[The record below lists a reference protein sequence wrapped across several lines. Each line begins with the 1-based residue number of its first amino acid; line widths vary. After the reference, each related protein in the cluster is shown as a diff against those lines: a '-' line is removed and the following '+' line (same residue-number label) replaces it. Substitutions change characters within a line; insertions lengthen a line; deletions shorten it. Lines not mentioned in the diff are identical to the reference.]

1 MERERL
7 LGGPVMISRLKPESP
22 AVRVC
27 ARWRYDAFFR
37 EDGVSLEHCLE
48 QLVAF
53 VAKQD
58 YEIALLAEVGGLP
71 AGTCLFVRREID
83 PVHELTP
90 WLAGLFVAPEFRNR
104 SIGRELVAAIESHAR
119 ERGCGRLHLYTSG
132 AETYYARLGWRISE
146 RFPWDGRP
154 FVLMQRDP

>member
-7 LGGPVMISRLKPESP
+7 LGGPATISRLQPGSP

-37 EDGVSLEHCLE
+37 EDGVSLESCLD
-48 QLVAF
+48 QLVEF
-53 VAKQD
+53 VARQD
-58 YEIALLAEVGGLP
+58 YEIALVAEVGGLA

-90 WLAGLFVAPEFRNR
+90 WLAGLYVAPEFRNR
-104 SIGRELVAAIESHAR
+104 FIARDLVAAIEDQAR
-119 ERGCGRLHLYTSG
+119 KVGCQRLHLYTSG
-132 AETYYARLGWRISE
+132 AETYYAQLGWSLSE
-146 RFPWDGRP
+146 HFHWDGEP
-154 FVLMQRDP
+154 FALMHRDL